1 MTKPI
6 PDGFHT
12 LTPTFMFK
20 DTRKAIEFY
29 KKAFGATEKLA
40 MPGPDGKGVMHAQ
53 MQIGDSMI
61 MMGDEHPH
69 CQSAESLGNT
79 PVGMYVYVK
88 DVDAAF
94 KKALAA
100 GGAVKMPV
108 QDMFWGD
115 RMGAFN
121 DPFGYSWTLATH
133 IADPTQEEMARGAE
147 AMFAG
152 AGK

>member
-12 LTPTFMFK
+12 ITPTFMFK
-20 DTRKAIEFY
+20 DTRKAIDFY
-29 KKAFGATEKLA
+29 KKAFGATEKFL
-40 MPGPDGKGVMHAQ
+40 MPGPDGKGVIHAQ
-53 MQIGDSMI
+53 ITIGDSPV

-69 CQSAESLGNT
+69 CKSAETLGDC
-79 PVGMYVYVK
+79 PIGLYLYVK

-100 GGAVKMPV
+100 GGAVRMPV

-115 RMGAFN
+115 RMGAIK

-133 IADPTQEEMARGAE
+133 IADPSKEEMARGAE
-147 AMFAG
+147 TMFAG